1 MSQKP
6 KAQKGDPPV
15 RVAVLR
21 LLNSIIRYEHGGQH
35 YMEKRKR
42 GPKGQV
48 AHIPHFVTVC
58 VIGKAA

>member
-6 KAQKGDPPV
+6 KAQQGDPPV
-15 RVAVLR
+15 RVSVLR
-21 LLNSIIRYEHGGQH
+21 LLNSVIRSEHGGQH
-35 YMEKRKR
+35 YMEKREG

-48 AHIPHFVTVC
+48 AHIPDFVTVC